1 MQPPGPWSDLTRPP
15 LREAALRRALLT
27 PETPWRE
34 LTVVAGTGST
44 NADVAARAMAGSPP
58 GLVLL
63 AEHQS
68 TGRGRLG
75 RAWESPPQTSV
86 LASVLLRP
94 SAPPDRWGW
103 LPLLAGLAVVDV
115 LVRQC
120 GLPAR
125 LKWPNDVLVPEHG
138 DWRTD
143 EPRKICGILAEV
155 VAAPE
160 GPAVVLGAGINVSQ
174 NAGELPVPTATS
186 LRLAGSAVTERDIIV
201 KAYLRALGRR
211 FADWDAAA
219 GDPRDSGT
227 GPAYREA
234 CATIGEPVRVELPT
248 GSLAGLAE
256 GVDDDGR
263 LLVRDDAG
271 VSRPI
276 AAGDVVHA
284 RLSTG

>member
-15 LREAALRRALLT
+15 LRAEALRRALLT
-27 PETPWRE
+27 EETPWRE
-34 LTVVAGTGST
+34 LEVVAETGST
-44 NADVAARAMAGSPP
+44 NADLAARARDGAAA

-63 AEHQS
+63 AEHQ
-68 TGRGRLG
+68 TAGRGRLG
-75 RAWESPPQTSV
+75 RAWEEPPQTSV
-86 LASVLLRP
+86 IASVLLRP
-94 SAPPDRWGW
+94 SAPPARWGW

-115 LVRQC
+115 LTRQC

-138 DWRTD
+138 DWRSD
-143 EPRKICGILAEV
+143 EPRKVCGILAEV
-155 VAAPE
+155 VATGA
-160 GPAVVLGAGINVSQ
+160 GPAVVLGAGINVGQS
-174 NAGELPVPTATS
+174 AEELPVPGATS
-186 LRLAGSAVTERDIIV
+186 LRLAGSAVTERDIV
-201 KAYLRALGRR
+201 VRAYLRALGRR
-211 FADWDAAA
+211 YGDWEAAG
-219 GDPRDSGT
+219 GDPRVGGT

-248 GSLAGLAE
+248 GVLTGLAE

-271 VSRPI
+271 TTHPL

-284 RLSTG
+284 RLSAR